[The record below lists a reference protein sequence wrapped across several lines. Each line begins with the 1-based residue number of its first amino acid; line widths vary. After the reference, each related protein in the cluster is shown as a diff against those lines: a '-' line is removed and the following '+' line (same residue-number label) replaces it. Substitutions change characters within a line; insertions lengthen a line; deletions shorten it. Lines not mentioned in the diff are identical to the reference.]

1 MPQTIDRD
9 GVRRHTRPAVPPR
22 GRGEPVLLATFGGV
36 APHPD
41 ATDLAVEAAFDTGA
55 TLLLADV
62 VVRPRLRRRV
72 TGSAVVA
79 MAPGL
84 RPAVD
89 RASDLGVRVERMR
102 VAQPRPAAALLKV
115 VSEFR
120 PELVVFA
127 PDPSAF
133 SRWQWRKRRRFRR
146 LVVALERDAPCLLW
160 TALSGA
166 GLTRRAR
173 RAGAPPPRPAGPAR
187 A

>member
-9 GVRRHTRPAVPPR
+9 GVRRSTRPALPPR
-22 GRGEPVLLATFGGV
+22 GRGEPVLLATFAGV
-36 APHPD
+36 PPHPD
-41 ATDLAVEAAFDTGA
+41 ATDLAVAAAFETGA

-62 VVRPRLRRRV
+62 VVRPRMRRRL
-72 TGSAVVA
+72 TGTAVVA

-84 RPAVD
+84 RPTVD

-115 VSEFR
+115 VHEFR
-120 PELVVFA
+120 PALVVFA

-146 LVVALERDAPCLLW
+146 LVVALEREAPCLLW
-160 TALSGA
+160 RAPIGPHPASAARNGAAASSG
-166 GLTRRAR
+166 
-173 RAGAPPPRPAGPAR
+173 
-187 A
+187 